1 MSFGRSLYQFLLSS
15 SQAYAKWDLEVSTS
29 IIKNRKKMLFLLALA
44 APILLVCG
52 AEAYEAHEMLG
63 GKSAYAPAFYTT
75 TIFLA
80 SIAVGLAAGLITGCI
95 GAGGGF
101 IITPRPSWAPPSTKS
116 SVTCPSNW
124 PSRSW

>member
-80 SIAVGLAAGLITGCI
+80 SIAVGLAAGLLTGCLRAR
-95 GAGGGF
+95 G
-101 IITPRPSWAPPSTKS
+101 
-116 SVTCPSNW
+116 
-124 PSRSW
+124 

>member
-63 GKSAYAPAFYTT
+63 GKSAYAPAF
-75 TIFLA
+75 IHHHHFPGLHRRRSGGRPHHRLHRRPVAA
-80 SIAVGLAAGLITGCI
+80 SSS
-95 GAGGGF
+95 
-101 IITPRPSWAPPSTKS
+101 PRP
-116 SVTCPSNW
+116 
-124 PSRSW
+124 

>member
-75 TIFLA
+75 TPSPSAWRPA
-80 SIAVGLAAGLITGCI
+80 SSPAAS
-95 GAGGGF
+95 APVAASSS
-101 IITPRPSWAPPSTKS
+101 PRP
-116 SVTCPSNW
+116 
-124 PSRSW
+124 

>member
-80 SIAVGLAAGLITGCI
+80 SIAVGLPASSPAAS
-95 GAGGGF
+95 APVAASSS
-101 IITPRPSWAPPSTKS
+101 PRP
-116 SVTCPSNW
+116 
-124 PSRSW
+124 

>member
-75 TIFLA
+75 TISWPPSPSVWRPA
-80 SIAVGLAAGLITGCI
+80 SSPAAS
-95 GAGGGF
+95 APVAASSS
-101 IITPRPSWAPPSTKS
+101 PRP
-116 SVTCPSNW
+116 
-124 PSRSW
+124 